1 MSQEMIGNLVYLYF
15 VFSTIALM
23 RWGFEI
29 LGNFQEK
36 RKNGKAKS

>member
-29 LGNFQEK
+29 LDK
-36 RKNGKAKS
+36 LSKNKNK